1 MNPPSQDKTIWRE
14 AAVLVP
20 TYELNG
26 SEFVVLTVRTHALK
40 HHSNQIAF
48 PGGAKDD
55 TDETLW
61 DTALRET
68 QEELGL
74 NPVDIQFISELG
86 QQITPTGYR
95 VSPFVG
101 RIMVPDCWQF
111 NADEIAE
118 VFSVPL
124 DHLREKK
131 HLEIEQKVY
140 EGRSFMDPHF
150 FYKNHVIWG
159 MTGRVLYEFLEL

>member
-1 MNPPSQDKTIWRE
+1 MRD

-20 TYELNG
+20 TYEQDG
-26 SEFVVLTVRTHALK
+26 KEFVVLTVRTHALT

-48 PGGAKDD
+48 PGGAKDK
-55 TDETLW
+55 TDKTLW

-68 QEELGL
+68 YEEIGL
-74 NPVDIQFISELG
+74 QSADIEFISELG

-101 RIMVPDCWQF
+101 RIIVPECWHL
-111 NADEIAE
+111 NTDEIAE

-131 HLEIEQKVY
+131 NLEIEQTTY
-140 EGRSFMDPHF
+140 RGQNFMDPHF
-150 FYKNHVIWG
+150 FYRNHVIWG

>member
-1 MNPPSQDKTIWRE
+1 MRD

-20 TYELNG
+20 TYEQDG
-26 SEFVVLTVRTHALK
+26 REFVVLTVRADVLT
-40 HHSNQIAF
+40 HHSNQVAF
-48 PGGAKDD
+48 PGGAKDKID
-55 TDETLW
+55 KSLW

-74 NPVDIQFISELG
+74 DPKAIQLLKELG
-86 QQITPTGYR
+86 QQITPTGFR

-101 RIMVPDCWQF
+101 RIMLPEIWNF
-111 NADEIAE
+111 NTNEIAE

-124 DHLREKK
+124 DHLRNKSN
-131 HLEIEQKVY
+131 LEIEQTCY
-140 EGRSFMDPHF
+140 QGQQLMDPHF
-150 FYKNHVIWG
+150 FYRSHVIWG